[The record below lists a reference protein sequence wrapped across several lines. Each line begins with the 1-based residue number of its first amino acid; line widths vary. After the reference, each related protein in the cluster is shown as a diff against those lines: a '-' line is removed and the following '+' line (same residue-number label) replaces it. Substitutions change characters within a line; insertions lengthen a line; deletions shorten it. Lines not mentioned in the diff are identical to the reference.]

1 MPPSI
6 LSTAIATQEDLDAL
20 PIIKYQLVDFD
31 PGYYRRQ
38 MEHLEY
44 YWGLEKGEL
53 SLSTPLNHIQLRSD
67 MAERMG
73 KSEWALLPT
82 KKTLDAM
89 NALSDF
95 NKTAAVDKRKRF
107 TEELPEQEYEYEFLP
122 LHIAKRDRPS
132 IYLKRGSTVRTIN
145 KAYSKVPRIRSRAHP
160 LFVLFCMTDHILTDF
175 ASLSQPKCDR
185 LVRTVTATLR
195 RWVYS
200 PPAEFLVGPDVWAE
214 HRHPSS
220 DDGSVARAKLTSCN
234 PTRTRRTTRAVRK
247 STHAPSP
254 QPETA
259 QAKSSIYDYIRS
271 PPSLPK
277 SPALPRSARASD
289 SGSSDSDVDVVFSA
303 VDLRGWLDSISSE
316 SNTKRALAPSSNA
329 DAILSRYRKE
339 PARAPADALR
349 GTLLQRHGGLY
360 GGGGYAN
367 CRYIYSSNDWAM
379 HIYDQCLWSSNP
391 PEAARFDYVDLVP

>member
-6 LSTAIATQEDLDAL
+6 LSTAIATQKDLDAL
-20 PIIKYQLVDFD
+20 PIINYESSISTPVTT
-31 PGYYRRQ
+31 

-67 MAERMG
+67 MAYRME

-95 NKTAAVDKRKRF
+95 NETAGVDKRKRF
-107 TEELPEQEYEYEFLP
+107 TE
-122 LHIAKRDRPS
+122 
-132 IYLKRGSTVRTIN
+132 
-145 KAYSKVPRIRSRAHP
+145 
-160 LFVLFCMTDHILTDF
+160 
-175 ASLSQPKCDR
+175 
-185 LVRTVTATLR
+185 
-195 RWVYS
+195 
-200 PPAEFLVGPDVWAE
+200 
-214 HRHPSS
+214 
-220 DDGSVARAKLTSCN
+220 
-234 PTRTRRTTRAVRK
+234 PTRTKRTTRAVRK

-254 QPETA
+254 QPKTA
-259 QAKSSIYDYIRS
+259 QAKTSIYDYIRS
-271 PPSLPK
+271 PPSLPR
-277 SPALPRSARASD
+277 SPALPRNARASD

-316 SNTKRALAPSSNA
+316 FKTKRASPPSSNA
-329 DAILSRYRKE
+329 DAILARYRKE

-349 GTLLQRHGGLY
+349 GTLLRRHGGLY
-360 GGGGYAN
+360 GGGSYAN

-379 HIYDQCLWSSNP
+379 HIYTQCLWSSNP
-391 PEAARFDYVDLVP
+391 PKAARFDYVDLVP

>member
-6 LSTAIATQEDLDAL
+6 PSTSISTQKDLNAL
-20 PIIKYQLVDFD
+20 PIIQYRLVNFD
-31 PGYYRRQ
+31 AGYFRRQ

-44 YWGLEKGEL
+44 YWGLQKGEL
-53 SLSTPLNHIQLRSD
+53 DLSTPLNHIQLRSD
-67 MAERMG
+67 MADRME
-73 KSEWALLPT
+73 KSDWALLPN

-107 TEELPEQEYEYEFLP
+107 TEEYEYEFLP

-160 LFVLFCMTDHILTDF
+160 LFVLFCMTDHILTGF
-175 ASLSQPKCDR
+175 SSLSQPKCDR

-220 DDGSVARAKLTSCN
+220 DDGSVARAKLTSCK
-234 PTRTRRTTRAVRK
+234 PTRTKRTTRAVRR

-254 QPETA
+254 QPKTA
-259 QAKSSIYDYIRS
+259 QAKSSIYDYMRN

-277 SPALPRSARASD
+277 SPVLPRSARASD
-289 SGSSDSDVDVVFSA
+289 SGSSDSDVNVVFSA
-303 VDLRGWLDSISSE
+303 VDLRSWLDSIGPASK
-316 SNTKRALAPSSNA
+316 TRRALPPISSA
-329 DAILSRYRKE
+329 DSILSRYRKE

-360 GGGGYAN
+360 GGGGYAS

-391 PEAARFDYVDLVP
+391 PEAARFDYVDLVT